1 MGFLEALT
9 ISFIILKLV
18 GAIAWPWWGVLAPL
32 YPSAI
37 IWVLMLLFG
46 VKFWKRHKTER
57 QEFKAEWDAFDER
70 NLGPYRNERLSD
82 GWPG

>member
-9 ISFIILKLV
+9 LAFIILKLV
-18 GAIAWPWWGVLAPL
+18 GAITWSWWLVLAPL

-46 VKFWKRHKTER
+46 VKFWKRHKRER
-57 QEFKAEWDAFDER
+57 KEFDEEWKTFDER
-70 NLGPYRNERLSD
+70 FPR
-82 GWPG
+82 P